1 MTLSSAE
8 IDRLRFHLGYGN
20 LAVGADLYTR
30 DGFLALFE
38 QVVSLYLN
46 TGTETSATTVITAG
60 AITEVTPAA
69 MTDIAVYGQLIV
81 DVGDD
86 AEQVMVQAVTG
97 STFTARFAKAHAA
110 TGYPIATESGLARL
124 RLLLW
129 DADKAYRDM
138 YSSDTAATSGIKQI
152 DKGDVIFFGGSS
164 VLKGR
169 FDHYM
174 GIVSAIASL
183 VHVAPAWAGG
193 NKCAME
199 AY

>member
-46 TGTETSATTVITAG
+46 TGTETSATTAITAG

-69 MTDIAVYGQLIV
+69 MTGIAVYGQLIV

-86 AEQVMVQAVTG
+86 AEQVMVQAVTV
-97 STFTARFAKAHAA
+97 STFTARFAKAHAV

-129 DADKAYRDM
+129 DADRAYREM
-138 YSSDTAATSGIKQI
+138 FSADTAATSGIKEV
-152 DKGDVIFFGGSS
+152 DKKDVVFFGGSA
-164 VLKGR
+164 VCEGRLK
-169 FDHYM
+169 HYM
-174 GIVSAIASL
+174 GIVAAISSL
-183 VHVAPAWAGG
+183 VQVAPRCAGDT
-193 NKCAME
+193 CRME

>member
-8 IDRLRFHLGYGN
+8 IDRLRFHLCYGN
-20 LAVGADLYTR
+20 LAVGADVYTR

-38 QVVSLYLN
+38 QVISTYLN
-46 TGTETSATTVITAG
+46 TGTETSATTAITAG
-60 AITEVTPAA
+60 AITEVTPVA
-69 MTDIAVYGQLIV
+69 MTNIVVYGQLIV
-81 DVGDD
+81 DVADD

-129 DADKAYRDM
+129 DADRAYREM
-138 YSSDTAATSGIKQI
+138 FSIDTAATSGIKEI
-152 DKGDVIFFGGSS
+152 DKKDVVFFGGSA
-164 VLKGR
+164 VFKGR
-169 FDHYM
+169 LEHYK
-174 GIVSAIASL
+174 GIVAAIASL
-183 VHVAPAWAGG
+183 VQVAPRCFGDS
-193 NKCAME
+193 CAME